1 MGTAQR
7 GLFIDYTIAMLEAAV
22 NGLNTCTFFYDG
34 KKEVGGGGRYNFY
47 SCVFILDSNTPLHC
61 KTLNI
66 SSRNIFFKPFF
77 QGWSLFGNYFGNVVE
92 HSVTRQPRRILMPS

>member
-34 KKEVGGGGRYNFY
+34 KKEVGGGGGGTIF
-47 SCVFILDSNTPLHC
+47 
-61 KTLNI
+61 TLAF
-66 SSRNIFFKPFF
+66 SS
-77 QGWSLFGNYFGNVVE
+77 
-92 HSVTRQPRRILMPS
+92 

>member
-34 KKEVGGGGRYNFY
+34 KKEVGGGGEVQFLLLRFHPRLKYP
-47 SCVFILDSNTPLHC
+47 S
-61 KTLNI
+61 TL
-66 SSRNIFFKPFF
+66 
-77 QGWSLFGNYFGNVVE
+77 
-92 HSVTRQPRRILMPS
+92 